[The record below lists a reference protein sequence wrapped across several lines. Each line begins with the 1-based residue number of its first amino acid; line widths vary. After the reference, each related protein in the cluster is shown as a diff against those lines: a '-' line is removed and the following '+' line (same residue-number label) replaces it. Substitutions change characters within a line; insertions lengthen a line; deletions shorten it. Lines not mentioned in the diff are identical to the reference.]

1 MVRELHCHFCCHR
14 TNLLS
19 SSRPTPPQ
27 SSSACSARL
36 LRYAVMISV
45 FPASVFRFSA
55 SVVTVVASLRAAA
68 SPPEWYP
75 ERSSTLLI
83 PSLDVLEMWSGVL
96 HRNDI
101 VEDARC
107 RVVSASEA
115 THLSALLETP
125 AAVTAFPYDES
136 DGSSCRAEQ
145 LSCLARNSDPALQPY
160 PGHFPADSD
169 VIRRHILSESETL

>member
-1 MVRELHCHFCCHR
+1 MALASQGAFLKIPRHG
-14 TNLLS
+14 TGTASPLLLPSHEVFIVIPADS
-19 SSRPTPPQ
+19 SSVVQYLPSTAAPIRGHDV
-27 SSSACSARL
+27 R
-36 LRYAVMISV
+36 
-45 FPASVFRFSA
+45 FPRIGIQIRCIRGNSRGI
-55 SVVTVVASLRAAA
+55 LRAAA

-83 PSLDVLEMWSGVL
+83 PSLDLLEMWSGVL

-125 AAVTAFPYDES
+125 AAVTALPYDES

-145 LSCLARNSDPALQPY
+145 LSCLARNSDPALKP
-160 PGHFPADSD
+160 
-169 VIRRHILSESETL
+169 